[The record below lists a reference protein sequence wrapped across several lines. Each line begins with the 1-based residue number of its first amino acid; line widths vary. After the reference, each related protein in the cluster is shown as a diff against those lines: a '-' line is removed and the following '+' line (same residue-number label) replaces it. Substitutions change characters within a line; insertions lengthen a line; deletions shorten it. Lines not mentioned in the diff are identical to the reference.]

1 MRISFDGIQVEDCP
15 VAVGQPGDTFQQIIC
30 RKAIQYG
37 CIRVFNLFAI
47 FINRGTQPESI
58 VFTEIFE
65 CRRYKDPSHPGAK
78 RTCGRI
84 GLYLGEYFDKSIL
97 KQVAGRFL
105 SRTYRAHT
113 LIMAGAY
120 SSYNSLRADVSPRLH
135 PSINSCSS
143 INTCYSLIV

>member
-65 CRRYKDPSHPGAK
+65 CRVVTKIL
-78 RTCGRI
+78 RTQAPKGP
-84 GLYLGEYFDKSIL
+84 
-97 KQVAGRFL
+97 VAE
-105 SRTYRAHT
+105 
-113 LIMAGAY
+113 
-120 SSYNSLRADVSPRLH
+120 
-135 PSINSCSS
+135 
-143 INTCYSLIV
+143 